1 MTRHVGPSEQGQL
14 QGANSSIQGIAN
26 LAGPFMFTLTFAWS
40 IGSGKNWHFP
50 GAPFVLSAAL
60 LMAAAA
66 LAWHVTRQRH

>member
-1 MTRHVGPSEQGQL
+1 
-14 QGANSSIQGIAN
+14 
-26 LAGPFMFTLTFAWS
+26 MFTLTFAWS

-66 LAWHVTRQRH
+66 LAWRVTRQRH